1 MFEQFSIPLIKN
13 STYIAMIA
21 LSIFVIVLILM
32 VVYKIYK
39 ALYKMWADIILRMSF
54 STFMRGFGISVMAT
68 ISCIALAIFGG
79 FALSVFLLVF
89 N

>member
-1 MFEQFSIPLIKN
+1 MFENFRIPLLTT
-13 STYIAMIA
+13 STCIAMIA

-32 VVYKIYK
+32 IVNKIYK